1 MNDKA
6 AAGGA
11 PARKLPWL
19 LFSLLAIGNLVFLT
33 LFADRDGY
41 EGDDLNMVVP
51 TAHLAAAKQGAL
63 LIYRYA
69 WQPLSYEL
77 SHWLWSLFGTPT
89 AVFLSMPVAG
99 GIAIAMFLWW
109 LWREGQSRTSPFAH
123 AIIALLCIPE
133 LWYSSLFYN
142 TTMRS
147 MPLIAL
153 ALILVRMRG
162 SLLLPL
168 AAGVATGLAILMRL
182 DFLLVCPLLALAAWP
197 RGEGILRPVVLAAAV
212 IATVGAGFAAGLV
225 DIPEILRINA
235 FNSWEIK
242 EHLGQPGWDM
252 RLKAMVITVTLSPV
266 GWLLL
271 LVGAPLLLVGAARK
285 RDWRALLWVLAAIPP
300 ALPLP
305 DILSPKYMLPLA
317 PFALLF
323 FLRAQE
329 QIEACLTNGLR
340 IWARRGLWLA
350 AIAPIFLSISLSG
363 KAPFLMPGL
372 SPAKPVPTHD
382 GPRGWGGYA
391 WQMIETDAPG
401 AKTEHQIQ
409 SEALARE
416 LFEGQGENLVY
427 LGGENYFDPGAPGWR
442 HLQLALERRGI
453 HGQLVAPHV
462 LRFDLSNGHWLVL
475 ANTLPASL
483 PGKDYKLIDTGPS
496 TQPNDRIPGS
506 SEK

>member
-6 AAGGA
+6 VS
-11 PARKLPWL
+11 ARKAPWL
-19 LFSLLAIGNLVFLT
+19 LFLLLAIANLSFLV

-69 WQPLSYEL
+69 WQPLSFEL
-77 SHWLWSLFGTPT
+77 SSSLWTLFGTPT

-99 GIAIAMFLWW
+99 GLAIALFGWW
-109 LWREGQSRTSPFAH
+109 LWREGQARTGAFAH

-197 RGEGILRPVVLAAAV
+197 KGGSIWRPFVLAVSVA
-212 IATVGAGFAAGLV
+212 ATVLAGCAAGFI

-235 FNSWEIK
+235 FNSWEIN
-242 EHLGQPGWDM
+242 EHLGQPGWDF
-252 RLKAMVITVTLSPV
+252 RLKAMVVTVLLSPV

-271 LVGAPLLLVGAARK
+271 LVGGPLLLIDALRT
-285 RDWRALLWVLAAIPP
+285 RDWRVPLWILALLLPAFPP
-300 ALPLP
+300 TP
-305 DILSPKYMLPLA
+305 LSPKYYLTLA

-329 QIEACLTNGLR
+329 RIEDCLSMDLR
-340 IWARRGLWLA
+340 LWAKHGLWAA
-350 AIAPIFLSISLSG
+350 AIVPAFLSVSLDG
-363 KAPFLMPGL
+363 QAPFVLPGL
-372 SPAKPVPTHD
+372 APVKPVPTHD
-382 GPRGWGGYA
+382 GPRGWGGYV
-391 WQMIETDAPG
+391 WQMMETDAPA
-401 AKTEHQIQ
+401 AKPENQKIGD
-409 SEALARE
+409 ALAQE
-416 LFEGQGENLVY
+416 LLTGPGENLVY

-442 HLQLALERRGI
+442 HLQLALEQRGL
-453 HGQLVAPHV
+453 HGKLVAPHV
-462 LRFDLSNGHWLVL
+462 LRFDLPNRHWLIL
-475 ANTLPASL
+475 ANTLPAQL

-496 TQPNDRIPGS
+496 TGPNDRIPTQP
-506 SEK
+506 

>member
-1 MNDKA
+1 LTDKA
-6 AAGGA
+6 VS
-11 PARKLPWL
+11 ARKAPWL
-19 LFSLLAIGNLVFLT
+19 IFLLLAIANLAFLV

-63 LIYRYA
+63 MIYRYA
-69 WQPLSYEL
+69 WQPLSFEL
-77 SHWLWSLFGTPT
+77 SSWLWSLFGTPT

-99 GIAIAMFLWW
+99 GLAIALFGWW
-109 LWREGQSRTSPFAH
+109 LYREGQARTGAFAR

-142 TTMRS
+142 TTMRA

-168 AAGVATGLAILMRL
+168 AAGVVTGFAVLMRL
-182 DFLLVCPLLALAAWP
+182 DFLLICPLLALAAWP
-197 RGEGILRPVVLAAAV
+197 KGENIMRPAVLAGGV
-212 IATVGAGFAAGLV
+212 VATVLAGFAAGLI

-242 EHLGQPGWDM
+242 QHLGQPGWDF
-252 RLKAMVITVTLSPV
+252 RLKAMVITVVLSPV

-271 LVGAPLLLVGAARK
+271 LVGGPLLLLDAVRR
-285 RDWRALLWVLAAIPP
+285 RDWRVAWWILAAIPP

-305 DILSPKYMLPLA
+305 NILSPKYMLPLA
-317 PFALLF
+317 PFGLLF
-323 FLRAQE
+323 FLRIQE
-329 QIEACLTNGLR
+329 RIEEGLSKGLR
-340 IWARRGLWLA
+340 IWAKRGLWAA
-350 AIAPIFLSISLSG
+350 AIIPVFLSVSLVG
-363 KAPFLMPGL
+363 HAPFLVPGL
-372 SPAKPVPTHD
+372 SPVKPVPTHD

-391 WQMIETDAPG
+391 WQMMETDAPA
-401 AKTEHQIQ
+401 AKPENQKVG
-409 SEALARE
+409 EALAQA
-416 LFEGQGENLVY
+416 LLTSPGENLVY

-442 HLQLALERRGI
+442 HLQLTLEQRGI
-453 HGQLVAPHV
+453 HGTLVAPHV
-462 LRFDLSNGHWLVL
+462 LRFGLPNGHWLVL

-483 PGKDYKLIDTGPS
+483 PGKNYKLIDTGPS
-496 TQPNDRIPGS
+496 AGPNDRIPTQADN
-506 SEK
+506 

>member
-6 AAGGA
+6 V
-11 PARKLPWL
+11 PARKSAWL
-19 LFSLLAIGNLVFLT
+19 LFLLLAIANLAFLV

-69 WQPLSYEL
+69 WQPLSFEL
-77 SHWLWSLFGTPT
+77 SSWLWSLFGTPT

-99 GIAIAMFLWW
+99 GIAIALFGWW
-109 LWREGQSRTSPFAH
+109 LWREGITRTGAFAH
-123 AIIALLCIPE
+123 AIIGLLCIPE
-133 LWYSSLFYN
+133 LWYSSLYYN
-142 TTMRS
+142 TTMRT

-162 SLLLPL
+162 SLLLPF
-168 AAGVATGLAILMRL
+168 AAGIVTGLAILMRL

-197 RGEGILRPVVLAAAV
+197 KGENIVRPAVLAGAV
-212 IATVGAGFAAGLV
+212 VVTVLAGFAAGLI

-242 EHLGQPGWDM
+242 AHLGQPGWDF
-252 RLKAMVITVTLSPV
+252 RLKAMVITVVLSPV

-271 LVGAPLLLVGAARK
+271 LVGAPLLLLDALRR
-285 RDWRALLWVLAAIPP
+285 RDWRVALWILAAIPP

-305 DILSPKYMLPLA
+305 NILSPKYMLPLA

-323 FLRAQE
+323 FVRAQE
-329 QIEACLTNGLR
+329 RIEDLLANGLR
-340 IWARRGLWLA
+340 IWAKRGLWAA
-350 AIAPIFLSISLSG
+350 AIVPAFLSVSLDG
-363 KAPFLMPGL
+363 QPPFVLTGLAPV
-372 SPAKPVPTHD
+372 KPVPTHD
-382 GPRGWGGYA
+382 GPRGWGGYV
-391 WQMIETDAPG
+391 WQMMGTDAPA
-401 AKTEHQIQ
+401 AKSENQKIG
-409 SEALARE
+409 EALTQKLLTAP
-416 LFEGQGENLVY
+416 GENLVY

-442 HLQLALERRGI
+442 HLQLALEQRGL
-453 HGQLVAPHV
+453 HGKLVAPHV
-462 LRFDLSNGHWLVL
+462 LRFDLPNGHWLVL

-496 TQPNDRIPGS
+496 TGPNDRIPTQPES
-506 SEK
+506 